1 MDVNGG
7 SSVFDSLHTVA
18 RCRACTPQAGGTH
31 GMLVVVR
38 TFELN
43 LGEYREVVG
52 RVTTVALLIDGDVLL
67 NLDAGGHENKVDA
80 GIRCD

>member
-1 MDVNGG
+1 
-7 SSVFDSLHTVA
+7 
-18 RCRACTPQAGGTH
+18 
-31 GMLVVVR
+31 MLVVVR

-80 GIRCD
+80 GIRCDCAKPVPGRVWSNRLFCRQCS